1 MSKENA
7 YADTLLDV
15 PETAGRVCRPGGK
28 VERVGVEP
36 YVLRERG
43 NYCEYQI
50 SQKVDQVGL
59 TSTSFK

>member
-7 YADTLLDV
+7 YTDTLLDV

-36 YVLRERG
+36 YVLKSEV
-43 NYCEYQI
+43 I
-50 SQKVDQVGL
+50 TV
-59 TSTSFK
+59 STRSLKRWTK